1 MGAPATYGPPQSVAL
16 ASLSAEC
23 VPTCRTMNMAGVN
36 GVYGDGLRLW
46 RSSTGSACVPTVYL
60 ELKRFDFYT

>member
-1 MGAPATYGPPQSVAL
+1 MGAYGPPQSVAL

-46 RSSTGSACVPTVYL
+46 CSSTGSASKDTL
-60 ELKRFDFYT
+60 LSDIQKMLKVQQ